1 MTDKSRAAFEK
12 WYMSGDLNIRSIH
25 SFDSTYYTSPTTR
38 IAWGAWQA
46 SRKDTLE
53 ETAEVCGSLF
63 RPSAKLSQTELD
75 AWDIGTLDCE
85 TAIKEILN
93 E

>member
-12 WYMSGDLNIRSIH
+12 WYMRGDLNIKSIH

-46 SRKDTLE
+46 SSEDTLGE
-53 ETAEVCGSLF
+53 AAEVCSLLAK
-63 RPSAKLSQTELD
+63 PSAELSPTERG
-75 AWDIGTLDCE
+75 AWEIGTLDCE
-85 TAIKEILN
+85 TAIKELLK
-93 E
+93 